1 MKLEQF
7 LVKAKI
13 SGYAS
18 GGGGGE
24 SILADGC
31 KELTFQQD
39 DFQYRDRYFGWNP
52 FCGEEVIWQAGQVIW
67 MMNYY
72 GAVLTEFVPAGQ
84 VYSFLQKAMNQV
96 TEDRP
101 FRGPRSLKEADL
113 EYQDESQGTPERF
126 TGTERILY
134 RGQEIYRLDYH
145 GGLVT
150 SKKQSS

>member
-113 EYQDESQGTPERF
+113 EYQDESQGTLERF
-126 TGTERILY
+126 TGAERILY